1 MKQRISSLDLRL
13 LARELKEQLEGYR
26 LSNIYNIADSN
37 RQFLLKFG
45 KPDSKLN
52 VVIDCGLRVHLT
64 EFSRPIPP
72 SPSGFVVKLRKHLKA
87 KRLTTIKQVD
97 NDRILVLSF
106 SDGMYYLVLE
116 FFSAG
121 NVILLD
127 SNRTIL
133 DLQRIVHEHENK
145 VGQVYDMF
153 DETFLDETGTYFPD
167 LEFHTE
173 ESVLEWLKVADEKA
187 RIDAAS
193 VTAEGPKK
201 QKKRGKI
208 QSLHKLLFTHA
219 PHLSS
224 DLLSKNLKVYG
235 LNPSSSCL
243 DFKEQIG
250 LLAEILNK
258 TETEV
263 RELLSSERKCGFI
276 VAKRNPYSDASKGSA
291 DIEFIYEQFHPFV
304 PFVGKDNENDGELKV
319 IEIEGEYNKTL
330 DAFFSTIESSKYAL
344 RIQNQEQQ
352 ARKKLED
359 AKSENRRKIQ
369 ALIDVQTSNEQKGNT
384 IIANAD
390 LVEEAKY
397 AVQGLVDQQM
407 DWNTIE
413 KLVKNEQ
420 SRKNK
425 VAQLIQL
432 PLNLENNKIKLV
444 LPLLGDG
451 DDLNSGSDSDSDS
464 DSNTESSDDNLSDD
478 DTSSSDESEVSD
490 FETEEGIE
498 KVSPKEKKENSRKNF
513 KKGPDTIVVTVDL
526 SLSAYANASNYFNIK
541 KSSIEKQKKVEQN
554 VQKAMKNIEQK
565 IKKDLKKKLKD
576 SHDVLKKIRTP
587 YFFEKYNWFISSEGF
602 LVMMGKSGPET
613 DQIFSKFITDNDV
626 YVSNDYGTQVWIK
639 NPNNTEVPPNTL
651 MQAGIFAMSSSDA
664 WSKKIASSPWWCFAK
679 NISKFDP
686 VDNSVLPPGAFD
698 IKKDNQ
704 KNHMPPA
711 QLVMGFAF
719 LWKVKT
725 AENEDD
731 VFGQDLEEEDDEN
744 DAEYNGQNEKEEA
757 EEAEGRE
764 EEVLEREV
772 SGILSDVAVD
782 DISKELEE
790 IEISHGDFED
800 VKRAIDEDVENDDSY
815 DDNLETNTMAAS
827 VVENMNKKVRGK
839 RGKLKKMQKK
849 YGDQDEEERQLRL
862 QVLGTLKGVEKEQ
875 KKKEEEVTKQQERQ
889 AKKQRRE
896 KQKRL
901 QALKFTAKEKVNV
914 NYSKIFNE
922 LKPLV
927 EKDDE
932 ILDIV
937 PVFAPWAALS
947 KYKYKVKVQPGSAK
961 KTKSINEILNYF
973 NKRKVDSSESDKEA
987 DWPREHELIKPLK
1000 EQELVPLFC
1009 VDKLKITVPG
1019 QNETKSKNRND
1030 KNAKGGKKGGKG
1042 KKNK

>member
-1 MKQRISSLDLRL
+1 MCIR
-13 LARELKEQLEGYR
+13 
-26 LSNIYNIADSN
+26 
-37 RQFLLKFG
+37 
-45 KPDSKLN
+45 
-52 VVIDCGLRVHLT
+52 
-64 EFSRPIPP
+64 
-72 SPSGFVVKLRKHLKA
+72 
-87 KRLTTIKQVD
+87 
-97 NDRILVLSF
+97 DR
-106 SDGMYYLVLE
+106 
-116 FFSAG
+116 
-121 NVILLD
+121 
-127 SNRTIL
+127 
-133 DLQRIVHEHENK
+133 
-145 VGQVYDMF
+145 
-153 DETFLDETGTYFPD
+153 
-167 LEFHTE
+167 
-173 ESVLEWLKVADEKA
+173 
-187 RIDAAS
+187 
-193 VTAEGPKK
+193 
-201 QKKRGKI
+201 
-208 QSLHKLLFTHA
+208 
-219 PHLSS
+219 
-224 DLLSKNLKVYG
+224 
-235 LNPSSSCL
+235 
-243 DFKEQIG
+243 
-250 LLAEILNK
+250 
-258 TETEV
+258 
-263 RELLSSERKCGFI
+263 
-276 VAKRNPYSDASKGSA
+276 
-291 DIEFIYEQFHPFV
+291 
-304 PFVGKDNENDGELKV
+304 
-319 IEIEGEYNKTL
+319 TL

-839 RGKLKKMQKK
+839 RGKSVSYTHLDVYK
-849 YGDQDEEERQLRL
+849 RQ
-862 QVLGTLKGVEKEQ
+862 VP
-875 KKKEEEVTKQQERQ
+875 
-889 AKKQRRE
+889 
-896 KQKRL
+896 
-901 QALKFTAKEKVNV
+901 ALKLIQRKTMP
-914 NYSKIFNE
+914 YR
-922 LKPLV
+922 PT
-927 EKDDE
+927 
-932 ILDIV
+932 
-937 PVFAPWAALS
+937 LS
-947 KYKYKVKVQPGSAK
+947 GS
-961 KTKSINEILNYF
+961 L
-973 NKRKVDSSESDKEA
+973 
-987 DWPREHELIKPLK
+987 
-1000 EQELVPLFC
+1000 
-1009 VDKLKITVPG
+1009 
-1019 QNETKSKNRND
+1019 
-1030 KNAKGGKKGGKG
+1030 
-1042 KKNK
+1042 